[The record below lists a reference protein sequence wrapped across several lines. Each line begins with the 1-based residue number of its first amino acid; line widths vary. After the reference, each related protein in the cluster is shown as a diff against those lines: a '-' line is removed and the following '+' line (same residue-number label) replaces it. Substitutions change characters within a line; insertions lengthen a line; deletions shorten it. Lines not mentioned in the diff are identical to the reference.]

1 MIMTCMEAF
10 PCEKQVTDLSLDSL
24 IWSCHLSCNS
34 TARQSYIYHW
44 FFERNF
50 LWDRTQ
56 ITSPSYY
63 YTLNPKIQN
72 NITGPAIA
80 QWLTHKNSETTM
92 ILVGVL
98 EKAAL
103 GQLIL

>member
-1 MIMTCMEAF
+1 MKEGGGGC
-10 PCEKQVTDLSLDSL
+10 LSEP
-24 IWSCHLSCNS
+24 IVM
-34 TARQSYIYHW
+34 
-44 FFERNF
+44 
-50 LWDRTQ
+50 
-56 ITSPSYY
+56 

-80 QWLTHKNSETTM
+80 QWLTHKNSKTTM